1 MDLRSIT
8 INNSKLQGHGYGE
21 IAKEC
26 STPKHFKDKRKTD
39 IASKALLNSVIN
51 KNTISQEKD
60 CIYIPNLIE
69 IAFPSNLNNFAKES
83 IEVANGLLDFVHGIS
98 KVVWDN
104 IEEDELEDEDSDDD
118 EGDSD

>member
-1 MDLRSIT
+1 MKMDLRSIT

-83 IEVANGLLDFVHGIS
+83 IEVANGLLDFVVSI
-98 KVVWDN
+98 KKKRYCF
-104 IEEDELEDEDSDDD
+104 EYC
-118 EGDSD
+118 